1 MEPNV
6 THTLQQGGVV
16 DITTTGRKSGQP
28 RRIEIN
34 FHHLDGEFF
43 ITGRPGRKRDWMANL
58 VTNPDFTLH
67 LKHGVKADL
76 NARAA
81 EVTDRDERTN
91 IIFRI
96 LTESWNTDPDQVRS
110 MLDRWVEGAPL
121 VRFAVT

>member
-6 THTLQQGGVV
+6 AHTLQRGGVV

-67 LKHGVKADL
+67 LKHGVEADL

-81 EVTDRDERTN
+81 EVTDRDERTS

-96 LTESWNTDPDQVRS
+96 LTESWNTEPDQVRNI
-110 MLDRWVEGAPL
+110 LDRWVEAAPL
-121 VRFAVT
+121 VRFAIT